1 MEGRYCLN
9 TVEVKAKWW
18 KCGYKTECFVKVSK
32 GQGKQGKTLI
42 SLMFHGRIQNIQF
55 CAGLT
60 LKNKGGNES
69 EGVNLNNTMNETS
82 THPELSQMLITHSI
96 RAFRAHFPKL

>member
-9 TVEVKAKWW
+9 TVEVKDKW

-55 CAGLT
+55 CAGLA
-60 LKNKGGNES
+60 LKNKGDNES
-69 EGVNLNNTMNETS
+69 EGVNLNNMMNETS
-82 THPELSQMLITHSI
+82 THPELLQMLITHSI
-96 RAFRAHFPKL
+96 KAFRAHFPKL